1 MQKRVSSK
9 KKGVN
14 EKVIEFFGRLRE
26 RGPGV
31 FIIKRGEEMGKKVL
45 IDCDAGVDDALALI
59 LAFHSPEL
67 EVKAVT
73 GVNGNVPLG
82 QVFENIQR
90 VLSLI
95 KPSPPPS
102 IAKGAD
108 CPLKGNPVNASSVHG
123 EGGLGGAKLEKR
135 GGEKCWEL
143 YPGRADRLIPQFAR
157 RYPGEL
163 TLIALG
169 PLTNLAL
176 ALNRD
181 PQGMKLLR
189 QVVIMGGAVR
199 TKGNITPYAEFNIF
213 VDPWAAQT
221 VFRSGLPILL
231 VPLDATRQVRLTP
244 ENIAQRVSPIQSL
257 FARFVIEAT
266 RYDFTTR
273 QFGRRF
279 KVFYLHDPLA
289 VGAVIDSRL
298 MSKEKLSLL
307 VETEGGEHYGQT
319 LEVIKG
325 KGHRCPRAK
334 EQEIETCL
342 GVRGEKFMKLFLSRL
357 EG

>member
-1 MQKRVSSK
+1 MR
-9 KKGVN
+9 
-14 EKVIEFFGRLRE
+14 
-26 RGPGV
+26 
-31 FIIKRGEEMGKKVL
+31 KKVL
-45 IDCDAGVDDALALI
+45 IDCDVGVDDALALI

-82 QVFENIQR
+82 QVFENIQG

-95 KPSPPPS
+95 KPPHPPS

-108 CPLKGNPVNASSVHG
+108 RPLTGNPVNASSVHG
-123 EGGLGGAKLEKR
+123 DGGLGGAKIEKR
-135 GGEKCWEL
+135 RGENWWEL
-143 YPGRADRLIPQFAR
+143 YPGRADKLITQFAR

-176 ALNRD
+176 ALRRD

-213 VDPWAAQT
+213 VDPWAAQM

-231 VPLDATRQVRLTP
+231 VPLDVTHQVRLTP
-244 ENIAQRVSPIQSL
+244 EIIAQRVSPMQSS

-289 VGAVIDSRL
+289 VGAVVNSGLVNR
-298 MSKEKLSLL
+298 ERLSLL
-307 VETEGGEHYGQT
+307 VETREGERYGQT
-319 LEVIKG
+319 AENLKG
-325 KGHRCPRAK
+325 KDHGGPIAY
-334 EQEIETCL
+334 EQKIEVGW
-342 GVRGEKFMKLFLSRL
+342 GVRGEKFLKLFLSRL